1 MNKIQNPTELSK
13 TKSCRK
19 LTLFKKVKALSKL
32 CDVKVA
38 LVVKDSNRVDA
49 YFSNENI
56 ETRLKDN
63 LSYFMS
69 QPVVIFYF

>member
-19 LTLFKKVKALSKL
+19 LTLFKKALSKL
-32 CDVKVA
+32 CDVEVA